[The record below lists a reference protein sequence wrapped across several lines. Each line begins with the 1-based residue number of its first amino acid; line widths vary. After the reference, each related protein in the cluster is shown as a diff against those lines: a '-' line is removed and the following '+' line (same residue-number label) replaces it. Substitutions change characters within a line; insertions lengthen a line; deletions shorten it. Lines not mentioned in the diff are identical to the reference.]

1 MHPHLPLSQVNI
13 TPFHMEHKAVIY
25 IRQSSPKQVREH
37 LDSQLT
43 QRTLVQRAQSLGWH
57 PERIEV
63 FDGDLG
69 QSATGVQ
76 ERDAFKALAAEVAL
90 GHVGIVF
97 GWQVSRL
104 ARNNAEWYQLLDVAA
119 LVGTLI
125 GDTDGVYDPRLYND
139 RLLLGLKGTMSEA
152 ELYLMRQRLN
162 AGRLSKVQRGEYVQR
177 LPTGLVRLADHR
189 VIKDPDQQIQ
199 HVIALVF
206 TKFEDIGSG
215 YGVLRYC
222 KYHDILLP
230 RRHGGDFGP
239 GDIRWRKPS
248 EAAIRAILTNPAY
261 AGAFVYG
268 RRTSEPRRQAPG
280 QRTPPM
286 VHRKMDEWQCLL
298 QDIYPAYISWAQY
311 LANQV
316 RLHENAQCYTDQMSR
331 GRGAPRE
338 GAALLQGLATCGLC
352 GHRMRVAYRPRARY
366 ICMSMQRAFA
376 EARCAHLD
384 GPSIEAFVVQAFFD
398 AIAPAQL
405 ETLDEV
411 LAQRQRE
418 RQRLET
424 YHQQQVSQARYNA
437 TLARRRYEHVDPDY
451 RLAAAELERAWE
463 DTLRALRQAEE
474 AAERFAHEPCEP
486 TVTPERREQLLH
498 LSQRLPELWASE
510 QLTHTQ
516 RKALLRSLIARVI
529 VQRTA
534 ADRIAVKIIWVSGH
548 FSQGLVIPP
557 VLHQRH
563 ITGYDTMV
571 ERIRQL
577 WAEGST
583 DSHIAQTLSREG
595 FRSARRARVLV
606 RTVLKIRNHHHWV
619 SRYHQHRLADK
630 IDDMWTIHGLSC
642 HLGVEREWFYHR
654 IRTGTLREPDVIR
667 KPPYGNY
674 LIRDDA
680 TLLARLRTEVQRS
693 RRWGRGGAMGAIA
706 PEREASPAHPMA
718 RGSRAARRAR
728 TSRTNRIVQDATS
741 DA

>member
-1 MHPHLPLSQVNI
+1 MLPDLSLSQVKI
-13 TPFHMEHKAVIY
+13 TPRHLERKAVIY

-43 QRTLVQRAQSLGWH
+43 QRTLIRRAEHLGWH

-69 QSATGVQ
+69 QSAAGSQ
-76 ERDAFKALAAEVAL
+76 ERGDFKALAAEVAL

-104 ARNNAEWYQLLDVAA
+104 ARNNAEWYQLLDLAA
-119 LVGTLI
+119 LLGTLI
-125 GDTDGVYDPRLYND
+125 GDTDGIYDPRLYND

-152 ELYLMRQRLN
+152 EHYLMQQRLN

-177 LPTGLVRLADHR
+177 LPTGLVRLSDKS

-199 HVIALVF
+199 HVIGLVLS
-206 TKFEDIGSG
+206 KFEEFGSAFQ
-215 YGVLRYC
+215 VLCYC
-222 KYHDILLP
+222 KQQEILLP
-230 RRHGGDFGP
+230 RRHGNGVGP
-239 GDIRWRKPS
+239 DHVRWRQPS
-248 EAAIRAILTNPAY
+248 AEAICAILTNPAY
-261 AGAFVYG
+261 AGAFVHG
-268 RRTSEPRRQAPG
+268 RRTSDPRRQSPG
-280 QRTPPM
+280 RRTPVMVRRPM
-286 VHRKMDEWQCLL
+286 EEWQCLI
-298 QDIYPAYISWAQY
+298 QDAYPAYISWTQY
-311 LANQV
+311 LANQA
-316 RLHENAQCYTDQMSR
+316 RLSDNVTRFRESSNQ

-338 GAALLQGLATCGLC
+338 GAALLQGLATCGRC
-352 GHRMRVAYRPRARY
+352 GRQMHVDYRRHPRYVCTGMRRSY
-366 ICMSMQRAFA
+366 A
-376 EARCAHLD
+376 ESRCAHLD

-474 AAERFAHEPCEP
+474 AAARFAHEPCEP
-486 TVTPERREQLLH
+486 TVTPELREQLLH

-516 RKALLRSLIARVI
+516 RKALLRSLIARVL

-548 FSQGLVIPP
+548 FSQGVVIPP

-595 FRSARRARVLV
+595 FRSERRDRVLV

-619 SRYHQHRLADK
+619 SRYYQHRLADK
-630 IDDMWTIHGLSC
+630 IDDMWTIHGLSR

-680 TLLARLRTEVQRS
+680 TLLARLRTEVHRS
-693 RRWGRGGAMGAIA
+693 RQLGRSVATGAIA
-706 PEREASPAHPMA
+706 PERGASPAPPVA
-718 RGSRAARRAR
+718 RKLPAAWRAR
-728 TSRTNRIVQDATS
+728 ASRTNPIAQDAKS
-741 DA
+741 

>member
-1 MHPHLPLSQVNI
+1 MPPDLSLSQVKM
-13 TPFHMEHKAVIY
+13 TPRHLERKAVIS
-25 IRQSSPKQVREH
+25 IRQSSLKQVREH

-43 QRTLVQRAQSLGWH
+43 QRTLIRRAEGLGWH

-69 QSATGVQ
+69 QSATGRH
-76 ERDAFKALAAEVAL
+76 ERDDFKALAAEVAL
-90 GHVGIVF
+90 GHVGVVF
-97 GWQVSRL
+97 GWEVSRL
-104 ARNNAEWYQLLDVAA
+104 ARNNAEWYQLLDLAA
-119 LVGTLI
+119 LLGTLI
-125 GDTDGVYDPRLYND
+125 GDTDGMYDPRLYND

-177 LPTGLVRLADHR
+177 LPTGLVRLSDQS

-199 HVIALVF
+199 HVIGLVLS
-206 TKFEDIGSG
+206 KFEELGSAFQ
-215 YGVLRYC
+215 VLRYC
-222 KYHDILLP
+222 KKQGILLP
-230 RRHGGDFGP
+230 RRHGSGVGP
-239 GDIRWRKPS
+239 DNVRWRRPS
-248 EAAIRAILTNPAY
+248 EATIRAILTNPAY
-261 AGAFVYG
+261 AGAFVHG
-268 RRTSEPRRQAPG
+268 RRTSDPRRQSPG
-280 QRTPPM
+280 RRTPVMVRRPM
-286 VHRKMDEWQCLL
+286 AEWQCII
-298 QDIYPAYISWAQY
+298 QDASPASISWTQY
-311 LANQV
+311 LANRA
-316 RLHENAQCYTDQMSR
+316 RLSANVTRFRASTHE

-338 GAALLQGLATCGLC
+338 RAALLQGLATCGLC
-352 GHRMRVAYRPRARY
+352 GRQMHVDYRRHPRYVCTGMRRSY
-366 ICMSMQRAFA
+366 A
-376 EARCAHLD
+376 EPPCAHLD

-398 AIAPAQL
+398 AMAPAQL
-405 ETLDEV
+405 ESLDEV

-486 TVTPERREQLLH
+486 TVTPELREQLLH

-510 QLTHTQ
+510 QLTHPQ

-534 ADRIAVKIIWVSGH
+534 PDRIAVKIIWVSGH
-548 FSQGLVIPP
+548 FSQGIVIPP

-571 ERIRQL
+571 ARTEQL
-577 WAEGST
+577 WREGYTDAQIAE
-583 DSHIAQTLSREG
+583 TLSRAG
-595 FRSARRARVLV
+595 FRSARRPVVLA
-606 RTVLKIRNHHHWV
+606 RTVLKLRNHYHWV

-630 IDDMWTIHGLSC
+630 IDAMWTIHGLAR
-642 HLGVEREWFYHR
+642 HLGVEREWLYHR
-654 IRTGTLREPDVIR
+654 IRTGALCEPDVVR

-674 LIRDDA
+674 LIDRKS
-680 TLLARLRTEVQRS
+680 TRLNS
-693 RRWGRGGAMGAIA
+693 
-706 PEREASPAHPMA
+706 SH
-718 RGSRAARRAR
+718 
-728 TSRTNRIVQDATS
+728 
-741 DA
+741 